1 MHKLIPTNFH
11 YLVLAPRDK
20 NTKTLRKN
28 KKHIAIHKNT
38 LKRSR
43 ETVNIKKQGFY
54 IFLNIYLKLIG
65 RFLRWIT

>member
-1 MHKLIPTNFH
+1 M
-11 YLVLAPRDK
+11 APRDK

-54 IFLNIYLKLIG
+54 IFFKYMFEINWEIFEVDYINGAQILFSEK
-65 RFLRWIT
+65 